1 MAYKLIL
8 SVNNLEEVMVWPSLP
23 PDFGPEFPQ
32 RNGTYE
38 GISGDFNTLGPMGLW
53 TIPLEGV
60 FPVGHRRAYMPPEAE
75 TDGWRYVEF
84 LNRNRARR
92 IPFRIT
98 LLDSAGQCR
107 FNDACSVDNFS
118 WKVKRNGDI
127 AYSLTFREYRF
138 ITENG
143 VI

>member
-1 MAYKLIL
+1 MYQLIV
-8 SVNNLEEVMVWPSLP
+8 SFNNNEEVMVWPAIP
-23 PDFGPEFPQ
+23 PDFGPEQAQ

-38 GISGDFNTLGPMGLW
+38 GISGDFNTLGPPGLW
-53 TIPLEGV
+53 SIPLSGF
-60 FPVGHRRAYMPPEAE
+60 FPVGRRYVFMPPEAE

-84 LNRNRARR
+84 IKRGRERR

-98 LLDSAGQCR
+98 LLDSSGQCR
-107 FNDACSVDNFS
+107 LNAACSIDDFQ

-138 ITENG
+138 LPG
-143 VI
+143 

>member
-1 MAYKLIL
+1 MAYKLIV
-8 SVNNLEEVMVWPSLP
+8 SFNNNEEVMVWPYVP
-23 PDFGPEFPQ
+23 PDFGPEQEQ

-53 TIPLEGV
+53 TIPLSGF
-60 FPVGHRRAYMPPEAE
+60 FPVGHNYPFVAAEAVA
-75 TDGWRYVEF
+75 DGWQYVSF
-84 LNRNRARR
+84 IQRGQQRR

-107 FNDACSVDNFS
+107 LNAAFSIDNFQ

-127 AYSLTFREYRF
+127 SYSLTFREYRF
-138 ITENG
+138 LQG
-143 VI
+143 

>member
-1 MAYKLIL
+1 MAYKLVV
-8 SVNNLEEVMVWPSLP
+8 SFNNNEEVMVWPSLP
-23 PDFGPEFPQ
+23 PDFGPEQEQ

-53 TIPLEGV
+53 TIPLSGF
-60 FPVGHRRAYMPPEAE
+60 FPVGRRYAFMPAEAD
-75 TDGWRYVEF
+75 TDGWKYVSF
-84 LNRNRARR
+84 IQRGQQRR

-107 FNDACSVDNFS
+107 LNAACSIDSFR

-138 ITENG
+138 IG
-143 VI
+143 G

>member
-1 MAYKLIL
+1 MYKLIL
-8 SVNNLEEVMVWPSLP
+8 SVNNLEEVMVWPSVP
-23 PDFGPEFPQ
+23 PDFGPEQSQ

-38 GISGDFNTLGPMGLW
+38 GLSGDFNTLGPMKLW
-53 TIPLEGV
+53 SIPMEGV
-60 FPVGHRRAYMPPEAE
+60 FPVGNRRPYMPAEAE
-75 TDGWRYVEF
+75 EDGWRYVDF
-84 LNRNRARR
+84 LNRNMARR

-98 LLDSAGQCR
+98 LLDNSGVCR

-127 AYSLTFREYRF
+127 SYSLTFREYRF
-138 ITENG
+138 ITGSG

>member
-1 MAYKLIL
+1 MYKLIL
-8 SVNNLEEVMVWPSLP
+8 SVNNLEEVMVWPSVP
-23 PDFGPEFPQ
+23 PDFGPELQQ

-53 TIPLEGV
+53 SIPLEGV
-60 FPVGHRRAYMPPEAE
+60 FPVGSRRPYMPPEAE
-75 TDGWRYVEF
+75 EDGWRYVDF
-84 LNRNRARR
+84 LNRNMARR

-98 LLDSAGQCR
+98 LLDNSGVCR

-138 ITENG
+138 ITESG